1 MVPIRT
7 AVTPVSVEA
16 TDFAGNMTTRTAHA
30 CVQNGTGCT
39 TDLTVRDGD
48 NDDGATPFL
57 DSPFWLSPDIKVN
70 PGTSMENKDIREGD
84 VNVIEVTVRN
94 TGSCTL
100 RAGATSTTYALLGIP
115 RHPSCP
121 FRSLLVE
128 TVDCRTE
135 TVTSEWVPGTERTTA
150 FNWTPPAGSLP
161 LGHACLVAWS
171 NMAADPVEATLSV
184 VLDNNRGQRNIAFT
198 PAPIRAGSLSSLL
211 DLQSRRDRAARY
223 GDHIRSS
230 SERANMGAAR
240 IHVPPGVTIARTFGV
255 ERAGAYRGLQPPLCP
270 PGEDASC
277 HRECSDSES
286 GTEGRYAVVLS
297 GMRLDSHVRLEGITL
312 QETARLV
319 LEASAAEP
327 VPRGEFFEADVI
339 EFLKREDQSRI
350 ALGGL
355 TLRFEGAA
363 Q

>member
-1 MVPIRT
+1 
-7 AVTPVSVEA
+7 
-16 TDFAGNMTTRTAHA
+16 
-30 CVQNGTGCT
+30 
-39 TDLTVRDGD
+39 
-48 NDDGATPFL
+48 
-57 DSPFWLSPDIKVN
+57 
-70 PGTSMENKDIREGD
+70 
-84 VNVIEVTVRN
+84 
-94 TGSCTL
+94 
-100 RAGATSTTYALLGIP
+100 
-115 RHPSCP
+115 
-121 FRSLLVE
+121 
-128 TVDCRTE
+128 
-135 TVTSEWVPGTERTTA
+135 
-150 FNWTPPAGSLP
+150 
-161 LGHACLVAWS
+161 
-171 NMAADPVEATLSV
+171 MAADPVEATLSV

-198 PAPIRAGSLSSLL
+198 PAPDPGGLAFHPFWIYRAAEIG
-211 DLQSRRDRAARY
+211 RRDLE
-223 GDHIRSS
+223 ITFRSS

-255 ERAGAYRGLQPPLCP
+255 ERTGAYRGLQPPLCP

-286 GTEGRYAVVLS
+286 GTEGRCAVVLS